1 MSNYKNGGEAIVD
14 ALTSENVNMIFGV
27 PGRGELNILN
37 ALYDKEDFSFISTYY
52 ENSAALMAETHG
64 RLTGEPGICVNIAG
78 PGSVNTMN
86 GIAQA
91 FTNSS
96 PVVQIAGDFRTGDRV
111 LSYHGVDDFDF
122 TLKLFEPITKWSVRI
137 KRTEDIPKIL
147 SKAFNVAK
155 SGRPGPVHLQIPP
168 EVLFSKAELIEYRK
182 TEVVRN
188 GAPDYLIDEAI
199 DILKKSSRPVIYTG
213 LGVARSFASSEIME
227 LAELLGAPVGTT
239 RPASDV
245 VSYDHP
251 LSIGNSHH
259 LEPNVPNVCNEI
271 MAESDT
277 VITVGT
283 GMGGGFT
290 VPLKRFEN
298 VIHVDYGENLDY
310 NRVVEL
316 SDFEPRTKL
325 FGDIK
330 TILKQLIG
338 KLDKKK
344 PDKHKLK
351 GKISSLKEKLD
362 RELESISSQKGEPIH
377 PFAVISDLRR
387 SLDEDAILCADVGS
401 SCRWVSRFKSFKPH
415 TLLIS
420 GRWDS
425 MGTGLATS
433 LSAKLLNPD
442 KQVVLLAGD
451 GGFLMAPMELGTAV
465 KYGLDVVVVIMHN
478 SVLGSIWRHQN
489 RLFPG
494 RNYATELYC
503 PDFVRYAESFGAEGI
518 RVSKRAELKKA
529 INEGLKSKVPVV
541 IDVNSDHCWTGVD
554 YPRSTA
560 TVSTQY

>member
-1 MSNYKNGGEAIVD
+1 MSNYKDGGEAIVD
-14 ALTSENVNMIFGV
+14 ALASENVNMIFGV

-37 ALYDKEDFSFISTYY
+37 ALYDRRGLSFISTYY

-64 RLTGEPGICVNIAG
+64 RLTGEPGICINIAG

-96 PVVQIAGDFRTGDRV
+96 PVVQISGDFRAHDRV

-137 KRTEDIPKIL
+137 EKIEDLPRVL

-168 EVLFSKAELIEYRK
+168 EVLSSNAELNEYKK
-182 TEVVRN
+182 TGVVRN
-188 GAPDYLIDEAI
+188 GAPNYLIDEAV
-199 DILKKSSRPVIYTG
+199 DVLKSSSQPVIYAG

-227 LAELLGAPVGTT
+227 LAELLGAPIGTT

-245 VSYDHP
+245 VPYDHP
-251 LSIGNSHH
+251 LCMGNSHH
-259 LEPNVPNVCNEI
+259 LEPNVPNICNEI

-283 GMGGGFT
+283 GLGGGFT
-290 VPLKRFEN
+290 VPLKRFKN
-298 VIHVDYGENLDY
+298 VIHVDYGEKLDY
-310 NRVVEL
+310 YRVVDL
-316 SDFEPRTKL
+316 SDFEPRIKL

-330 TILKQLIG
+330 IILRQLID

-344 PDKHKLK
+344 PNKKKLK
-351 GKISSLKEKLD
+351 ERIASLKRKLDNELEEISSRKT
-362 RELESISSQKGEPIH
+362 EPVH
-377 PFAVISDLRR
+377 PYAVISELRR
-387 SLDEDAILCADVGS
+387 SLDRDAILCADVGS

-442 KQVVLLAGD
+442 RQVVLVVGD

-465 KYGLDVVVVIMHN
+465 KYGLNVVVVILHN

-489 RLFPG
+489 RRFPG

-518 RVSKRAELKKA
+518 YVSKRAELKKA
-529 INEGLKSKVPVV
+529 INDGLNSKVPVV
-541 IDVNSDHCWTGVD
+541 IDVNADHRWTGVD

-560 TVSTQY
+560 TASTRY